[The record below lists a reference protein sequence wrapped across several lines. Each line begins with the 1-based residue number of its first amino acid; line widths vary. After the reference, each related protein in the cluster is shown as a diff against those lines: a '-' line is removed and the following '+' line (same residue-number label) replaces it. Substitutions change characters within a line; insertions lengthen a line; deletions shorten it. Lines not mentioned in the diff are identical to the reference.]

1 MSIFDKESIDKAARA
16 TLNPFNERIP
26 QEIYN
31 DVVESV
37 SAAITER
44 QYVVLEEVL
53 LRISSIKTDFTQ
65 VVKAVDAH
73 ISGK

>member
-1 MSIFDKESIDKAARA
+1 MSIFDKDSIDKVARSA
-16 TLNPFNERIP
+16 LNPFIEQIP

-53 LRISSIKTDFTQ
+53 LRISSFKTDFTQ